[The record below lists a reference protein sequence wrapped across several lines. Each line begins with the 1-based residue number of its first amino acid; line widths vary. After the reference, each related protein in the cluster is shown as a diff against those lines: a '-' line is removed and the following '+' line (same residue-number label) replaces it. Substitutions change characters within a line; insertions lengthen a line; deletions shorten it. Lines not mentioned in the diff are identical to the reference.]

1 MTLIYAYK
9 GRGLTKDIVINSSGG
24 TAITPGTNDLV
35 RISIGRVGEDAL
47 FSVTSGT
54 PTSNGS
60 SITKG
65 ALNRL
70 RIDASDLEDID
81 PGTYTL
87 FVDYFDNADAQEWK
101 TVDRQVFV
109 LEDE

>member
-1 MTLIYAYK
+1 MTLVYAYK
-9 GRGLTKDIVINSSGG
+9 GRGVTKDFTINDSNGV
-24 TAITPGTNDLV
+24 AITPGANDLV
-35 RISIGRVGEDAL
+35 RVSIGRVGEAAL

>member
-9 GRGLTKDIVINSSGG
+9 GRGVTKDITINDGSGVV
-24 TAITPGTNDLV
+24 ITPGTNDLV

-54 PTSNGS
+54 PTGNGS

-65 ALNRL
+65 ATNRL
-70 RIDASDLEDID
+70 RIDASDLEDMD